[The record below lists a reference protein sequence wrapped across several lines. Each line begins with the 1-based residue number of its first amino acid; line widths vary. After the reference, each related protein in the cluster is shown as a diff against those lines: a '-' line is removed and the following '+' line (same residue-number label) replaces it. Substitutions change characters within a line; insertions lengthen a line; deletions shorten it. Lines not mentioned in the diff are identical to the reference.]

1 MELEQAILARAQQL
15 ADQFAEQAQR
25 MRESLLRDAA
35 ERLRQREQREEALA
49 RALGDRRYQ
58 QRIQAAELKLQSNM
72 DRIRWNLVR
81 GVEARLDERMR
92 SLIADEPAY
101 LDYLRGLLREGLG
114 QMEGTRLSVRTNA
127 ADGERLAAIWEA
139 VCAETPERE
148 LRLDETPIETLG
160 GVLLLSDDGR
170 VRVDNTY
177 EGRLARLRPRL
188 QQVILERLLP
198 ASQEPGNPFTG

>member
-25 MRESLLRDAA
+25 TRESLLRDAA

-81 GVEARLDERMR
+81 DVEARLEERMR
-92 SLIADEPAY
+92 ALIADEPAY

-127 ADGERLAAIWEA
+127 ADRERLAAIWEA

-148 LRLDETPIETLG
+148 LRLDETPIETHG